1 MRIEDF
7 TQKELEN
14 IQHRFDYYCKKSIEY
29 GVKNQIR
36 NYVRYCKKY
45 EVFTLDDEVEQKK
58 TVVDEYLSEKIE
70 IEVGTERIY
79 LDSYQLAEAIMKI
92 SERKRMV
99 LLLAVVL
106 EYSIGDI
113 AEQMNV
119 TKKTATDYK
128 YEALSSLRKE
138 IHKNGC
144 KNK

>member
-1 MRIEDF
+1 M
-7 TQKELEN
+7 
-14 IQHRFDYYCKKSIEY
+14 
-29 GVKNQIR
+29 
-36 NYVRYCKKY
+36 RYCKKY
-45 EVFTLDDEVEQKK
+45 EVFTLDDEVEKKK

-92 SERKRMV
+92 SERKRMA

-128 YEALSSLRKE
+128 YEALSSLGKE